1 VTATRSRFHAL
12 RHLRNPFWAMLEYG
26 WYPLLLFASTPW
38 FLHRLGTQQY
48 GHWMLL
54 SATVNFGGI
63 LNAGTGA
70 ATIKS
75 VSAGLG
81 RMHQSMVTETTRRS
95 LALALLGGGILALL
109 VLAIFWFGGNAF
121 LDRMGD
127 QSLVRTT
134 GVAAAALLWVEQ
146 LDNVFSSSLKGA
158 EHFGLAARIEMTSKT
173 VQILAAALI
182 LIPIP
187 NLRGLYTALLVV
199 ALFRLTAK
207 AITTKLTLHLTS
219 LRPTLSGVSEI
230 FHFAK
235 WGWLQGIGGTLF
247 SVADRMLVGSLLGAN
262 SLTYYS
268 IASQLTMQIHAT
280 AAAGLSVIFP
290 RVSRQ
295 LEGNAP
301 FSLRRIASLAMAAN
315 FLMSSVLAGIL
326 IVFGHRLLNLWIGES
341 SATHVL
347 VVLPWLTIAYWL
359 LAINVVPY
367 YLLLGMGKMR
377 FIGLT
382 VLLAGILAVLSM
394 YYATLHYGLAGTPVG
409 RGIYALVSLALLV
422 PLAKS
427 LRKEQ
432 HTARQDEPSLPTKSS
447 RS

>member
-1 VTATRSRFHAL
+1 
-12 RHLRNPFWAMLEYG
+12 MLEYG
-26 WYPLLLFASTPW
+26 WYPLLLFVSTPW

-75 VSAGLG
+75 VSAGIG
-81 RMHQSMVTETTRRS
+81 RMHQSMMTETTRRS
-95 LALALLGGGILALL
+95 LALALLGGGILAVL
-109 VLAIFWFGGNAF
+109 VFAIFWFGGNAF
-121 LDRMGD
+121 LGRMGD

-134 GVAAAALLWVEQ
+134 GLAAAILLWVEQ
-146 LDNVFSSSLKGA
+146 IDNVFSSSLKGA
-158 EHFGLAARIEMTSKT
+158 EYFGRAARIEMTSKT

-182 LIPIP
+182 LVPLP
-187 NLRGLYTALLVV
+187 NLIGLYTALLVV
-199 ALFRLTAK
+199 ALLRLIAK
-207 AITTKLTLHLTS
+207 AIATKLTLKLTS

-247 SVADRMLVGSLLGAN
+247 SVADRMLVGSLLGAS

-268 IASQLTMQIHAT
+268 IASQLTMQIHAA

-295 LEGNAP
+295 FQGNNDL
-301 FSLRRIASLAMAAN
+301 SLRRIAALAMAAN
-315 FLMSSVLAGIL
+315 FAMSSTLAITL
-326 IVFGHRLLNLWIGES
+326 IIAGPALLRLWIGTA
-341 SATHVL
+341 SANHVM
-347 VVLPWLTIAYWL
+347 VVLPWLTVAYWL

-367 YLLLGMGKMR
+367 YLLLGLGRIR
-377 FIGLT
+377 FTGLT
-382 VLLAGILAVLSM
+382 ALISGVLAILSM
-394 YYATLHYGLAGTPVG
+394 YYTTLHFGFVGTPVG
-409 RGIYALVSLALLV
+409 RCVYAAISLILVV
-422 PLAKS
+422 PLVQYLK
-427 LRKEQ
+427 KERG
-432 HTARQDEPSLPTKSS
+432 AA
-447 RS
+447 